1 MADAEFAAK
10 YERGGLLC
18 ASHTALVLGKCRW
31 KPAVAEKLVSIN
43 QKKYRHITAVLAE
56 IKRKNDYQ
64 NQHEPWTEEEKQMW
78 KKVVSVMNDEAG
90 IRK

>member
-1 MADAEFAAK
+1 MI
-10 YERGGLLC
+10 R
-18 ASHTALVLGKCRW
+18 
-31 KPAVAEKLVSIN
+31 IN
-43 QKKYRHITAVLAE
+43 QKKYRHMIEVLAE